1 MRIQKLPSADS
12 AMLTVST
19 TARTIEQFIALA
31 DSPDSDGFEF
41 FDGANFV
48 ELFVESGDIRYMVDG
63 NTPTATVGTP
73 AAEGSSITLMSV
85 DLSKVKLIREGA
97 VDATVIIVR
106 SGEAKEGEFQESTPG
121 SVAGGVVEEAVYA
134 EDAAVAAGGKGML
147 GMTKR
152 QDTPIEDTST
162 DGDAQPVKSNNV
174 GAIWVEEVNRAG
186 AEDNSNN
193 IFATVKRP
201 LAVATYSPSTYRSEA
216 LEPSEQIKSA
226 AGNVIA
232 VRVRIDATAATGD
245 YYLHVVNLD
254 APPVDGA
261 YADPTAD
268 LKFVKKISHV
278 NGTDSHYSV
287 DFTENNGIHCDTGV
301 LVLISTTE
309 FTKTLA
315 GNVASLFVLYK

>member
-31 DSPDSDGFEF
+31 DSPTSDGFEF

-48 ELFVESGDIRYMVDG
+48 ELFVESGDIRYMLDG
-63 NTPTATVGTP
+63 NAPTATLGTP

-85 DLSKVKLIREGA
+85 DLSKVKLIRQGGA
-97 VDATVIIVR
+97 DATVVVVR

-162 DGDAQPVKSNNV
+162 DGDAQPVKSNNI
-174 GAIWVEEVNRAG
+174 GATYVEEVNRAG
-186 AEDNSNN
+186 GEDNTNN
-193 IFATVKRP
+193 LFQVVQKPIAI
-201 LAVATYSPSTYRSEA
+201 ATYSPATYRSLA
-216 LEPSEQIKSA
+216 LEPSEQIKSSP
-226 AGNVIA
+226 GNVIS
-232 VRVRIDATAATGD
+232 VGVRIDSTAATDD
-245 YYLHVVNLD
+245 YYLHIVNLD
-254 APPVDGA
+254 AVPADGA
-261 YADPTAD
+261 YADPTDD

-278 NGTDSHYSV
+278 NGFDSNYAV
-287 DFTENNGIHCDTGV
+287 DFTANNGIHCDVGV

-315 GNVASLFVLYK
+315 GSVASFLVLYK